1 MHLPP
6 PLQKASEWLRHQPT
20 LGRWALKCV
29 PDVRVKI
36 LIEPIGGFN
45 IRLRRNRSFWL
56 RHPLTHELFPLG
68 ALQRLVKPDSVV
80 YDVGANIGLY
90 ARFMLQQ
97 FGARCVVCFEPMTE
111 NRAMLED
118 NIRAGECSRQ
128 VQIMPWA
135 LCDKEGEEDL
145 QVDDM
150 MSGSATLD
158 RVAGGTPANGRR
170 QYGMKALTE
179 KVSVARL
186 DQLVATHRLPPPDV
200 VKVDIEGAEGLMLAG
215 ARETLHVHQPDLL
228 VELHG
233 AAVAGSVFNT
243 LRDLGYAC
251 FGELNVDGKQQYTR
265 ITRKMIDGLKDYYD
279 LHFIVASM
287 DPAKLLQPIDPYRR
301 ISTPTFQP

>member
-29 PDVRVKI
+29 PDVRVKM
-36 LIEPIGGFN
+36 LIEPIGDFN

-68 ALQRLVKPDSVV
+68 ALQRLVKPGSVV

-111 NRAMLED
+111 NRTMLED
-118 NIRAGECSRQ
+118 NLRAGDCAGH

-135 LCDKEGEEDL
+135 LCDKEGEEEL

-150 MSGSATLD
+150 MSGSATLN
-158 RVAGGTPANGRR
+158 RVTGGKAANGRK
-170 QYGMKALTE
+170 QYGMEALTE

-186 DQLVATHRLPPPDV
+186 DQLAASHRLPPPNV
-200 VKVDIEGAEGLMLAG
+200 IKVDIEGAEGLMLEG
-215 ARETLHVHQPDLL
+215 ARETLRQHQPDMLI
-228 VELHG
+228 ELHG
-233 AAVAGSVFNT
+233 ASVAGSVFRT
-243 LRDLGYAC
+243 LTSLGYAC
-251 FGELNVDGKQQYTR
+251 FGELNVDGRHQYTR
-265 ITRKMIDGLKDYYD
+265 ITQKMIDGLKDYYD
-279 LHFIVASM
+279 LHFIVASV
-287 DPAKLLQPIDPYRR
+287 DAKKLEQPVQPYAALREV
-301 ISTPTFQP
+301 SF